1 MGKGYQP
8 LDMHNCTTYNKKY
21 REQNNT
27 TEIPMPRTLILSI
40 LLLLFLFPLNSSADC
55 VITMTYKDGGKP
67 PLIAA
72 MPDNNGAYIDLFTK
86 AADKIGCSLNLVRH
100 PKKRLHKML
109 AQGKLDFYPGASFSK
124 KRSAYLYYF
133 ANGFETGMI
142 GMTLDNVG
150 EITELQQLKPLNP
163 VWIMEIGGSKKT
175 MAKELGIQVHEMK
188 NISIDTAIKMLT
200 HKRGGF
206 YLADKEPVDYYLKES
221 GSSSYE
227 KLGIKLHRNC
237 CGGLQPMYMGFS
249 RFSPHFAEKPNPD
262 YDPTEKLSPDNFPTM
277 VDENCVAARLGAAL
291 LELRD
296 SGESQKIYDNHF
308 SGK

>member
-124 KRSAYLYYF
+124 KRNHPF
-133 ANGFETGMI
+133 C
-142 GMTLDNVG
+142 
-150 EITELQQLKPLNP
+150 
-163 VWIMEIGGSKKT
+163 
-175 MAKELGIQVHEMK
+175 
-188 NISIDTAIKMLT
+188 TA
-200 HKRGGF
+200 KRGSSHNVMTDSAVPGSI
-206 YLADKEPVDYYLKES
+206 S
-221 GSSSYE
+221 GRVAFSI
-227 KLGIKLHRNC
+227 LR
-237 CGGLQPMYMGFS
+237 PMGWRKMGVILPHS
-249 RFSPHFAEKPNPD
+249 RSPA
-262 YDPTEKLSPDNFPTM
+262 S
-277 VDENCVAARLGAAL
+277 
-291 LELRD
+291 
-296 SGESQKIYDNHF
+296 
-308 SGK
+308 